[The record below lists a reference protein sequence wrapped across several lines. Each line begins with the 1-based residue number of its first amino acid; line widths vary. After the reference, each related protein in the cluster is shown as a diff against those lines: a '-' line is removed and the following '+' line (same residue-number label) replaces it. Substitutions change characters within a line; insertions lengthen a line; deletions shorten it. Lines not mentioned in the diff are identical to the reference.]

1 MQGFHTA
8 HSSAQEIEEH
18 QRNTAPLGSRGERLL
33 GPSTHPPRPARR
45 TSSFRVMRL
54 LPFSVSAFFAG
65 DSRALPAGP
74 SRVSTLACRTSPAV
88 ALASSCWQRRR
99 PPPASPVD
107 SSAALAAPPAPSAR
121 PRQVRRGRSRDH
133 ERCRVRMVEPDELP
147 LCAKEVH
154 ALRAAHSSGEAR
166 LLGSGLPVNR
176 ADCSPVAENDRLRVR
191 PVAEQPLAAVGVVD
205 VGRQPQG

>member
-1 MQGFHTA
+1 MVRKGSPVRVRRRACRFAGFSHRALIGSGDRGTP
-8 HSSAQEIEEH
+8 EEH
-18 QRNTAPLGSRGERLL
+18 GSAGSRGERLL

-107 SSAALAAPPAPSAR
+107 SSTALAAPPAPSAR

-133 ERCRVRMVEPDELP
+133 ERCRVRMVEPDEL
-147 LCAKEVH
+147 
-154 ALRAAHSSGEAR
+154 RASAPRRCMRCEPPT
-166 LLGSGLPVNR
+166 LPGKR
-176 ADCSPVAENDRLRVR
+176 GCWDQASP
-191 PVAEQPLAAVGVVD
+191 
-205 VGRQPQG
+205 

>member
-1 MQGFHTA
+1 LQGFHTA

-18 QRNTAPLGSRGERLL
+18 QRNTAPLDSRGERLL

-99 PPPASPVD
+99 PPRLLRSTRVLP
-107 SSAALAAPPAPSAR
+107 LRPPAPSAR

-154 ALRAAHSSGEAR
+154 ALRAAHSSGEER

-176 ADCSPVAENDRLRVR
+176 ADRSPVAENDRLRVR

>member
-1 MQGFHTA
+1 MVRKGSPIRVRQRAYRFAGFSHRALIGSGDRGTP
-8 HSSAQEIEEH
+8 EEH
-18 QRNTAPLGSRGERLL
+18 GSAGSRGERLL

-99 PPPASPVD
+99 PPRLLRSTRVLP
-107 SSAALAAPPAPSAR
+107 LPPHR
-121 PRQVRRGRSRDH
+121 PR
-133 ERCRVRMVEPDELP
+133 
-147 LCAKEVH
+147 
-154 ALRAAHSSGEAR
+154 
-166 LLGSGLPVNR
+166 
-176 ADCSPVAENDRLRVR
+176 R
-191 PVAEQPLAAVGVVD
+191 PVPDKSAAVGAAITS
-205 VGRQPQG
+205 GAACGWSSPTSCALPRQGGACAASRPLFRGSAAAGIRPPRE